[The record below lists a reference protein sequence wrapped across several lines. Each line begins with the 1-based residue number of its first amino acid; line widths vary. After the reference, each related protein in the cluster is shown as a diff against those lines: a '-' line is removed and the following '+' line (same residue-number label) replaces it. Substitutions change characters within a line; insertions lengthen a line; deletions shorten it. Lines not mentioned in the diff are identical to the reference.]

1 MIFIY
6 GVYIGL
12 PEKSG
17 AIMQNDGIN
26 SPIPREREE
35 NKSIGLNPDDLI
47 FALDIGTRTVVG
59 VVGVPQGNESFRV
72 LAAEIAEHETRAM
85 IDGQIHDIEKVSD
98 TAKKIKESLENRL
111 GIELS
116 KVSIAAAGR
125 VLLTSRVKVERDI
138 GEDTVIDENIVSAL
152 TMEGIQ
158 KAQRHLEAEILKSE
172 RNQFHCVGYTVV
184 SYYLDDF
191 IISELIGHKGYKIGA
206 DMLVTFL
213 PHIVVDS
220 LYAVMERIGLKV
232 VNLTLEPIAAINI
245 AIPKDLR
252 LLNLALVDVGA
263 GTSDIAITRNGTVCA
278 YAMVSIAGD
287 EITEAIAQHYL
298 VDFNTAERIKI
309 SIKDK
314 KAPIKITD
322 VLDNEVTVSY
332 EEVIESIRPVTRQLA
347 ESIAEKII
355 EYNGGKPPNAVFL
368 VGGGSQTEGLSKLL
382 SELLGLPESRVA
394 VRNRSIAKNII
405 YDGDNLTG
413 PECITPF
420 GIMATSFLQRGQD
433 FYYVTVNG
441 KKVQLFNARRMTVS
455 DALVILNYTPEQLI
469 AKAGKSLRF
478 VLNGQPKTIKGS
490 LGRPAKIEV
499 NGKTANLGTH
509 LRIGDKITIKKAVNG
524 RDAVLKAGDLI
535 DTVPSLCVK
544 TGDDKYYLPNKLFLN
559 GEPASPDA
567 KVNGNDDLR
576 ISSSYT
582 VEEIINVLRINT
594 DEYIIL
600 VDGKQAPGDKK
611 VNASNDV
618 QCVKKKKTEVQE
630 PGSIYK
636 YNEKPLQTGLKVAH
650 SYETGS
656 NADNKNEGKQEGFYV
671 SVNGKPVF
679 IENSDKHHLFT
690 DIFNYIDFDISKP
703 QGIVVLKLNGKDA
716 RFTDPI
722 KAGDTIQI
730 YWEK

>member
-1 MIFIY
+1 MIFIN
-6 GVYIGL
+6 GVNIGL

-26 SPIPREREE
+26 SPISREREE

-47 FALDIGTRTVVG
+47 FALDIGTRTVIG
-59 VVGVPQGNESFRV
+59 IVGVPQGDESFRV

-98 TAKKIKESLENRL
+98 TAKRIKDSLENRL
-111 GIELS
+111 GIKLT

-125 VLLTSRVKVERDI
+125 VLLTCQVKVERDI
-138 GEDTVIDENIVSAL
+138 EEDAVIDENIVSAL
-152 TMEGIQ
+152 NMEGIQ
-158 KAQRHLEAEILKSE
+158 KAQHHLETEILKSE
-172 RNQFHCVGYTVV
+172 RNQFYCVGYTVV
-184 SYYLDDF
+184 NYYLDDF
-191 IISELIGHKGYKIGA
+191 IISELVGHKGFKIGA

-220 LYAVMERIGLKV
+220 LYAVMERIGLEV
-232 VNLTLEPIAAINI
+232 VNLTLEPIAAISV

-298 VDFNTAERIKI
+298 VDFNTAERIKV
-309 SIKDK
+309 SMKGEN
-314 KAPIKITD
+314 APITFTD

-332 EEVIESIRPVTRQLA
+332 EEVLEAIKPVTRQLA

-368 VGGGSQTEGLSKLL
+368 VGGGSQTEGLSEML
-382 SELLGLPESRVA
+382 SELLGLPKSRVA

-405 YDGDNLTG
+405 YDGDILTG

-420 GIMATSFLQRGQD
+420 GIMVTSFQQRGQD

-441 KKVQLFNARRMTVS
+441 KKVKLFNARRMTVS

-469 AKAGKSLRF
+469 AKSGKPLKF
-478 VLNGQPKTIKGS
+478 IFNGQPKTIKGG
-490 LGRPAKIEV
+490 LGSPAKIEV
-499 NGKTANLGTH
+499 NGKAANLGTH

-524 RDAVLKAGDLI
+524 RDAVLRAGDLS
-535 DTVPSLCVK
+535 DTVPSLSVK
-544 TGDDKYYLPNKLFLN
+544 IGDDKYNLPNKLFIN
-559 GEPASPDA
+559 GEPVNPDA
-567 KVNGNDDLR
+567 KVNENDDLR
-576 ISSSYT
+576 ISSSYS
-582 VEEIINVLRINT
+582 VEEIINILKINT

-600 VDGKQAPGDKK
+600 VDGKQAAADKK

-618 QCVKKKKTEVQE
+618 QCVKKEKTEVQE
-630 PGSIYK
+630 SGGIYK
-636 YNEKPLQTGLKVAH
+636 YIEKPMQTGIKAAH
-650 SYETGS
+650 PYEKDSSAGE
-656 NADNKNEGKQEGFYV
+656 KGEGGQEGFYI

-679 IENSDKHHLFT
+679 IANSNKYHMFI
-690 DIFNYIDFDISKP
+690 DIFNYIDFDISRP
-703 QGIVVLKLNGKDA
+703 QGSIVLKLNGKDA

-722 KAGDTIQI
+722 KAGDIIQI